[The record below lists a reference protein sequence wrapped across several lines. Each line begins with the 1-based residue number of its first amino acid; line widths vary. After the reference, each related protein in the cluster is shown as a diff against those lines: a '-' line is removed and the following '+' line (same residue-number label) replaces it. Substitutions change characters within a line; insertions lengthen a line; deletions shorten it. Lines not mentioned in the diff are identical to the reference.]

1 MGPDLTATVEDRLRA
16 AFEAFVKDQ
25 QFPCVGAKSA
35 LAHGTL
41 KTVVCWSI
49 ESGWDDVRIHRELLD
64 WAFDYREEPGL
75 FRSIAFIFARPGPLS
90 EERFEKAMWE
100 RIQSLADKDAW
111 LDQPYDPRVS
121 SDPEDPHFSLSFGGE
136 GFFAVGLHPNA
147 SRPARRFERPVLVF
161 NLHDQFEQLRDQGKY
176 EGIRETI
183 LKRDEKLAGSI
194 NPMLARHGD
203 SSEAAQYSG
212 RLVGKGWRCPFA
224 DPRLSSSTTSPSAAD
239 PSAEKPEVEP
249 AE

>member
-1 MGPDLTATVEDRLRA
+1 MGPEIAKSSEDRLRA
-16 AFEAFVKDQ
+16 AFTEFVRDRA
-25 QFPCVGAKSA
+25 FPCVGAKSA

-49 ESGWDDVRIHRELLD
+49 ESAWDDVRIHRELLD
-64 WAFDYREEPGL
+64 WAFDYRENPGL
-75 FRSIAFIFARPGPLS
+75 YRSIAFIFARPGPIS

-111 LDQPYDPRVS
+111 LEQPYDSRVS

-136 GFFAVGLHPNA
+136 GFFAIGMHPNA

-176 EGIRETI
+176 ETIRKTI
-183 LKRDEKLAGSI
+183 LQRDEQLAGSI
-194 NPMLARHGD
+194 NPMLSRHGH

-212 RLVGKGWRCPFA
+212 RLVGQSWQCPFS
-224 DPRLSSSTTSPSAAD
+224 DPRVAKKS
-239 PSAEKPEVEP
+239 EEV
-249 AE
+249 AG